1 MVNYVK
7 LLIAIASM
15 LMLSSLA
22 LAVPENSQLGPYA
35 VSFDM
40 NTDLGHHKLIPG
52 ESVQIPSAENYG
64 IPSATIYGV
73 QIFTDNATNAFL
85 TISEYT
91 SPVDSTLGQY
101 KQMLNL
107 QARFSGFNITNVVD
121 RTIDGKAGFVLTSE
135 PVPENTAIPAGYTL
149 YRASYWM
156 DSTSCD
162 CGPVSAGTIRVDIA
176 STYPQDMTESLLNS
190 LKVVKGPATAMPPA
204 SMPPAS
210 SSMDMPPATN

>member
-40 NTDLGHHKLIPG
+40 NTNLGHQLSSG
-52 ESVQIPSAENYG
+52 ESAQIPSAEIYG
-64 IPSATIYGV
+64 TPSATIYGV

-101 KQMLNL
+101 KQILNL
-107 QARFSGFNITNVVD
+107 QAILNYFNVTNVED
-121 RTIDGKAGFVLTSE
+121 RTIDGNDGFLITSE
-135 PVPENTAIPAGYTL
+135 PIPENTAVPAGYKL
-149 YRASYWM
+149 FRASYWK
-156 DSTSCD
+156 DSTTCD
-162 CGPVSAGTIRVDIA
+162 CGPVSAGTIRVDI
-176 STYPQDMTESLLNS
+176 SSSYPLDVTESLLSS
-190 LKVVKGPATAMPPA
+190 LKVVKGQAAAVPAA
-204 SMPPAS
+204 SG
-210 SSMDMPPATN
+210 SMDMPPATN